1 MSFPAISFRICLL
14 TGFLASFALEPLRA
28 SRFFNLFSPDL
39 FVQFNIQLTAEGE
52 IRYSVYADK
61 KTLIKQGKMG
71 FHLLGQAP
79 LEKGFRWLSIDTS
92 SVDER
97 WEPHW
102 GEERQLR
109 KRCSRM
115 VVQFEQTATGKRL
128 DLECMVFNDGVGF
141 RYHFP
146 SSGHHEAFI
155 LADEL
160 TSFPVTGDHDAFWIP
175 GDYDTNEYAYALTPL
190 SKVHAAKEVWPHGIG
205 FRSPVSDSTVQT
217 PLTMR
222 TPDGMWLS
230 IHEAALVNYPAMQLD
245 IDRKELGLKAH
256 LVPDG
261 LGNKAYLRLGDHT
274 PWRVLLIARRASE
287 LLTNRIILHLNE
299 DPPETDCSWFKPGK
313 YLGIWWEMH
322 LGTHS
327 WAGPRSEGDSLAL
340 PHGATTGSM
349 LRLIDFAAANGFS
362 YVLAEGWN
370 RGWEHG
376 DGGWSER
383 KFSFTE
389 AYPDVDLPRISEY
402 AKDKGVGLMMHHET
416 YGAVTDYERQL
427 PAALD
432 LMEKLGYKGVKTG
445 YVGRIVP
452 RGEHHDGQ
460 WMVNHYLH
468 LAQFTA
474 LRKFFL
480 VSHESVRPTGLHR
493 SYPNWFS
500 CEAARGNEF
509 NAWSAGNPPEHE
521 TILPFTRL
529 LGGPMDYTPG
539 IFPVAAGSGDSLAL
553 RRVHTTLCKQ
563 LALYVTLYSPLQM
576 AGGKLEDYES
586 HPGPFQFIRDVP
598 TDWDST
604 VVLDAMPGD
613 FVYTAR
619 RKRGSGDWYVGMIT
633 DELARKYPLRLDF
646 LEPGRKY
653 VARMYADAPD
663 AHWQTRP
670 MAYKITEQTV
680 DARDV
685 LNIRLAPGGGC
696 AISLKAEE

>member
-1 MSFPAISFRICLL
+1 MLIPAFTFRMSLL
-14 TGFLASFALEPLRA
+14 CVFWVFCALEPVCA

-39 FVQFNIQLTAEGE
+39 SVQFNIQLTADGE

-61 KTLIKQGKMG
+61 KSLIKQGKMG
-71 FHLLGQAP
+71 FNLVGQGP

-97 WEPHW
+97 WEPQW

-115 VVQFEQTATGKRL
+115 VVHFEQTASGKRL

-146 SSGHHEAFI
+146 SSGRQEAFI
-155 LADEL
+155 VAEEL
-160 TSFPVTGDHDAFWIP
+160 TSFPLAGDHEAFWIP
-175 GDYDTNEYAYALTPL
+175 GDYDTNEYAYARTPL
-190 SKVHAAKEVWPHGIG
+190 SQVHASQELWPHGIG
-205 FRSPVSDSTVQT
+205 FRSQISDSTVQT

-222 TPDGMWLS
+222 TADGLWLS

-245 IDRKELGLKAH
+245 IDRGELILAAH
-256 LVPDG
+256 LVPDAV
-261 LGNKAYLRLGDHT
+261 GNKAYLRLGDRT
-274 PWRVLLIARRASE
+274 PWRVLLIARRAPE

-299 DPPETDCSWFKPGK
+299 DPAEGDFSWLKPGK
-313 YLGIWWEMH
+313 YMGIWWEMH
-322 LGTHS
+322 LGTRS
-327 WAGPRSEGDSLAL
+327 WAGPRDEGDSLSL

-349 LRLIDFAAANGFS
+349 QRLIDFAAANGFT
-362 YVLAEGWN
+362 YLLAEGWN

-389 AYPDVDLPRISEY
+389 AYPDIDLPRISQY
-402 AKDKGVGLMMHHET
+402 AQERGVGLMMHHET

-432 LMEKLGYKGVKTG
+432 LMENLGYKGVKTG
-445 YVGRIVP
+445 YVGRLVP

-460 WMVNHYLH
+460 WMVNHFLYQ
-468 LAQFTA
+468 AQQTA
-474 LRKFFL
+474 RRKFFL

-493 SYPNWFS
+493 TYPNWFS
-500 CEAARGNEF
+500 SEAARGNEF

-539 IFPVAAGSGDSLAL
+539 IFPTHAAAGDSFAL

-576 AGGKLEDYES
+576 AAGNVEDYER
-586 HPGPFQFIRDVP
+586 HPGPFQFIREVP

-604 VVLDAMPGD
+604 VVVDAVPGD
-613 FVYTAR
+613 YVFTAR
-619 RKRGSGDWYVGMIT
+619 RQKDSADWYVGMIT
-633 DELARKYPLRLDF
+633 DELARKVTLRLDF

-653 VARMYADAPD
+653 VARIYADAPD

-670 MAYKITEQTV
+670 MAYKITEQRV
-680 DARDV
+680 DARDA

-696 AISLKAEE
+696 AISLRAAE